1 MKQVCSI
8 FAQMLGQIPRPT
20 FHKAVLEHGAERHAR
35 GFTCWGQFVAMLF
48 CHLAQAR
55 SLREICNGLAASEG
69 KLRHV
74 GLATAPSRSTLAY
87 ANEHRP
93 WQLYETVFHQLL
105 GQCQNEARGQKKFRF
120 KNKLLSIDSTSIDL
134 CAEIFDWAEYKRTKG
149 AAKLHLV
156 LDNEGY
162 LPCFA
167 VITDGKS
174 HDVTVGR
181 TLRFQRGTIVVMDKG
196 YTDFKW
202 WKQMTE
208 QGVYFV
214 TRLKRDLQYQVLR
227 ARELPKNSTVRRDV
241 DIRIRPHRQDFEL
254 LLRLVTVWDE
264 DKQEEFTFLTNH
276 LKFGAT
282 TIARIYKERWQ
293 IELFFKSLKQLM
305 RVKTFVGTSANALK
319 TQLWTALIA
328 MLLLKF
334 LHLKSTFNWSFSN
347 LVALVRQQLFVY
359 RDLFPWLD
367 DPYQAPPVLAGMHDV
382 QQELAFEGFSNLDS

>member
-1 MKQVCSI
+1 LNRVCSI
-8 FAQMLGQIPRPT
+8 FSQMLGLIPRT
-20 FHKAVLEHGAERHAR
+20 CFHQAVLEHRAERHAR
-35 GFTCWGQFVAMLF
+35 GFTCWGQLVAMLY

-69 KLRHV
+69 KLKHL
-74 GLATAPSRSTLAY
+74 GIPNAPNRSTLAY

-93 WQLYETVFHQLL
+93 WELYQTVFHQLL
-105 GQCQNEARGQKKFRF
+105 GQCQSQARGRKKFRF
-120 KNKLLSIDSTSIDL
+120 KNKLVSVDSTSIDL
-134 CAEIFDWAEYKRTKG
+134 CAEIYDWARYKRTKG
-149 AAKLHLV
+149 AVKLHLV

-174 HDVTVGR
+174 HDVTVAR
-181 TLRFQRGTIVVMDKG
+181 KLRWERGTIVAMDKG
-196 YTDFKW
+196 YVDFKW
-202 WKQMTE
+202 WNQMT
-208 QGVYFV
+208 QDGVYFV
-214 TRLKRDLQYQVLR
+214 TRWKQDLKYEEIAD
-227 ARELPKNSTVRRDV
+227 REVPPNSKVRKDV
-241 DIRIRPHRQDFEL
+241 EIRIKPYRQDFEL
-254 LLRLVTVWDE
+254 HLRLVTVWDE
-264 DKQEEFTFLTNH
+264 AKQEELTFLTNH

-293 IELFFKSLKQLM
+293 IELFFKSLKQLL

-328 MLLLKF
+328 MLLLKY

-347 LVALVRQQLFVY
+347 LVALLRQQLFVY

-367 DPYQAPPVLAGMHDV
+367 DPFQAPPVLAGVHDV
-382 QQELAFEGFSNLDS
+382 QLGLEFQGF